1 MHYRESIL
9 WGKAMRL
16 AEVACR
22 EAARLTVRER
32 YGLRSQL
39 TRAAVSVVSNIAEGW
54 NRESSREKAQ
64 FFAIAQGSLAELHT
78 QFQLCANLRWLDEV
92 RLTELFGL
100 VDEVGRI
107 LTVLRQ
113 NLRKH
118 HTRTNS

>member
-1 MHYRESIL
+1 M
-9 WGKAMRL
+9 G
-16 AEVACR
+16 VAP
-22 EAARLTVRER
+22 
-32 YGLRSQL
+32 
-39 TRAAVSVVSNIAEGW
+39 
-54 NRESSREKAQ
+54 
-64 FFAIAQGSLAELHT
+64 AIASIADADAVVARHSFPGGVGCTIGSRFSGARHT
-78 QFQLCANLRWLDEV
+78 QIQLCANLRWLDEV